1 MIHFFKK
8 PVSHLALPEK
18 FTYPFHYTPHP
29 LCVLA
34 AEEVKEYI
42 ASRKEW
48 QEELASGKM
57 FGVLIVQ
64 TDNGITNNEEN
75 QIGYLAAFSGNLD
88 GKNLHPYFVPPVYDL
103 LQPEGFF
110 KIEEEQIS
118 AINIRIRELENSSSY
133 LGSKEKWKIETEQ
146 AKAVLNQAKA
156 ELKIAKEA
164 REIRRQS
171 SPELSEEEQASLIRE
186 SQYQKAEYK
195 RLEKKWKK
203 RLEELETEVRHF
215 DIEIER
221 LKTERKERS
230 AALQRKLFEQFR
242 MLNAQGEVKDLY
254 TIFEQTVQ
262 KVPPAGAGECALP
275 KLLQYAY
282 LHQLK
287 PLAMAE
293 FWWGDS
299 PKNEIRH
306 HGYYYPSCKGKCEPI
321 LQHMLQGLEVD
332 ENPLLNPVHEEE
344 ELEIVF
350 EDEWLLVV
358 NKPAGM
364 LSVPGK
370 AEDRDSVYHRLKKK
384 YPEATGPMIVHRLD
398 MATSGLLLVAKTKEV
413 HQDLQA
419 QFANRSIKKR
429 YVAVLDGT
437 IIKTEKE
444 TKPIAEKAILIA
456 KETVLTKKTAKAERT
471 GNTGRIELPLC
482 LNPLDRPRQMV
493 SSEHGKEAITEYQI
507 ISESE
512 RITSESE
519 NTFNESNRIDESERS
534 INESRKYTRIIFYP
548 LTGRTHQLRVHA
560 AHPEGL
566 GCPILGDELYGKK
579 ADRLYLHAEYIEF
592 RHPIY
597 GDILCIQKEADFHK
611 NMIKP

>member
-8 PVSHLALPEK
+8 PVSYLALPEK

-34 AEEVKEYI
+34 AEEVKAYI

-75 QIGYLAAFSGNLD
+75 QIGYLAAFSGNLA

-156 ELKIAKEA
+156 ELKMAKEA

-195 RLEKKWKK
+195 RLEKEWKK

-321 LQHMLQGLEVD
+321 LQHMLQGLEID

-350 EDEWLLVV
+350 ENEWLLVV

-398 MATSGLLLVAKTKEV
+398 MATSGLLLVAKTKKV

-429 YVAVLDGT
+429 YVAVLDG
-437 IIKTEKE
+437 I
-444 TKPIAEKAILIA
+444 
-456 KETVLTKKTAKAERT
+456 VLSER
-471 GNTGRIELPLC
+471 TGRIELPLC
-482 LNPLDRPRQMV
+482 LNPLDRPRQIV
-493 SSEHGKEAITEYQI
+493 SKEYGKEAITEYKI

-512 RITSESE
+512 KI
-519 NTFNESNRIDESERS
+519 IDESERS
-534 INESRKYTRIIFYP
+534 INEPRKYTRIVFYP

-597 GDILCIQKEADFHK
+597 GDIFRIQKKADF
-611 NMIKP
+611 